1 MKKLLILP
9 LLTLGITAC
18 VEDEGNYSY
27 TDLNEINVE
36 NIEDTYSVLSMV
48 DHLQISPELSNT
60 YGHDLSNFKFKWQL
74 CDGAIS
80 DPHEHRVIGEEKDI
94 DWLVDLAPGSYYLY
108 YFVTDLNTGIEN
120 QYEIKIRV
128 AHPLTRGF
136 LILGQLCEENRV
148 ALDMLSMP
156 EKMDTIMVEETFD
169 NSQLNLRDPQ
179 KLIYSGYYPTG
190 SGAAAQT
197 LYIMADDKS
206 YRLNSGA
213 SFDIIGEFNDL
224 GLFDTDYTI
233 ERPAK
238 MRDLFPHQGA
248 NRCMSSSN
256 RGYMTDDMVMF
267 GSIMQGEYFVTP
279 VNRYSTADTKLYKPF
294 QHVFCNTS
302 STYTSLIFYDL
313 DNQRFGHYYPLGNT
327 GPVSTPLTDRDTDPW
342 KWEAGSEGR
351 TIVYG
356 ENGYGVNRCYALMKN
371 DSDEYFIYTFMMQN
385 SATATTYNKQIF
397 NIDKS
402 VAVDFDKA
410 RFYMFAHNRSS
421 IFYVIGS
428 RLYHYDYGRGYID
441 FHDFGD
447 EITYLEH
454 DYCSNARAAEYFV
467 ATYSDTHKGKIY
479 KMEVTTSVDNVEF
492 KFLPNQEWNTR
503 LKVKDM
509 EWKYGV

>member
-1 MKKLLILP
+1 M
-9 LLTLGITAC
+9 LTLGITAC

-80 DPHEHRVIGEEKDI
+80 DPHEHRVIGEEKDL

-313 DNQRFGHYYPLGNT
+313 DNQRFGHYYPLGST

-421 IFYVIGS
+421 IFYVVDS